1 MAPAESVDPAEVA
14 NSSKTATE
22 EDKKKGTEKKSERGE
37 AGAAGG
43 EKIEDK
49 EEEGLKGG
57 ELLFCGCASWENVGR
72 KAVNASDNI
81 NLVAPTRLSTL
92 LNIDIAFVASGSA
105 SAHCVALDVNGRCY
119 TWGRNEK
126 GQLGHGDFLQR
137 NTPTLVTALTR
148 HMVLKAGAGRSH
160 TVVVTEDGSSLA
172 FGWNKHGQLG
182 SGSLKEECEKLPVK
196 SLVTEAKHVVCGAE
210 FTMWLTSVAGAT
222 ILSAGCPQYGQLGH
236 GTDNEYNSKEGSVKL
251 VYEPQPRPRH
261 IAKLAKSTVTK
272 VACGNNHTVA
282 VDSEGRVY
290 TWGFGGYGR
299 LGHKEQKDEWVP
311 RAVDVFHQTNLL
323 PPSAIIAAG
332 ASYSACTAGGGQ
344 LYMWGRVKATGDNW
358 MYPKPV
364 TDLSGWNI
372 RSMDC
377 GNTSSFAAA
386 DSSCISWGTAIYG
399 ELGYGPSGP
408 KSSAQPKLVD
418 SLEGMHIISVAC
430 GWGHSLIIADRSKLP
445 EKLEKLETYS
455 GHESAQE
462 AADEEEE
469 EEKPAKKAPGRGR
482 PKATTT
488 KAAATTKASAKREAA
503 AAPPPVPATA
513 AAKKSKAKP
522 AAKKRK

>member
-1 MAPAESVDPAEVA
+1 MAPAESAEAAEVA
-14 NSSKTATE
+14 NSSKATVVE
-22 EDKKKGTEKKSERGE
+22 GEGGAEDKNKETEKKAEDGE
-37 AGAAGG
+37 GTG
-43 EKIEDK
+43 EKS
-49 EEEGLKGG
+49 EEKDDEGLKGG

-72 KAVNASDNI
+72 KTVNASENV

-92 LNIDIAFVASGSA
+92 LNIDIAFVAAGSA
-105 SAHCVALDVNGRCY
+105 SVHCVALDVNGRCY

-148 HMVLKAGAGRSH
+148 HMVVKAGAGRSH
-160 TVVVTEDGSSLA
+160 TVVVTEDGVSLS

-182 SGSLKEECEKLPVK
+182 SGSLKEECEKLPVR
-196 SLVTEAKHVVCGAE
+196 SLVMEAKQVACGAE
-210 FTMWLTSVAGAT
+210 FTMWLSSVSGSS

-251 VYEPQPRPRH
+251 VYEPQPRPRP
-261 IAKLAKSTVTK
+261 IAKLAKMTITK

-282 VDSEGRVY
+282 VDSEGYVY

-311 RAVDVFHQTNLL
+311 RRIDTFHETNRLPSTAV
-323 PPSAIIAAG
+323 IAAG
-332 ASYSACTAGGGQ
+332 AAYSACTAAGGQ
-344 LYMWGRVKATGDNW
+344 LYMWGRVKPTGDNW

-364 TDLSGWNI
+364 RDLSGWNI

-418 SLEGMHIISVAC
+418 VLEGMHILSVAC

-445 EKLEKLETYS
+445 EKLEMLETYS
-455 GHESAQE
+455 GHEIAQQPV
-462 AADEEEE
+462 DDQE
-469 EEKPAKKAPGRGR
+469 EEKPVKKTSGRGR
-482 PKATTT
+482 PKAS
-488 KAAATTKASAKREAA
+488 TTKASTKRKGAVT
-503 AAPPPVPATA
+503 PTPVPASA
-513 AAKKSKAKP
+513 AAKKSKGKP